1 MKCPN
6 CGVEMR
12 RRIAQVNP
20 VEYLGSFYC
29 QRCDDL
35 DEELEDEDGE

>member
-20 VEYLGSFYC
+20 V
-29 QRCDDL
+29 

>member
-12 RRIAQVNP
+12 RRIVRVNP
-20 VEYLGSFYC
+20 V
-29 QRCDDL
+29 